1 MKSRRTLWF
10 CHSLATTTSHLFYA
24 STAIYHILIKE
35 LGPYMELRTESISQH
50 RVTLARELLD
60 DLELGRLTPEALIL
74 KASRLARIMEATEVQ
89 SWLKNELRGY
99 GPLDEIGKKYASM
112 TGRITDHEKLI
123 GYWQPFAGLIGIIR
137 AWEAELS
144 SLRVPDVNYSPSSSN
159 PNEWVGGIYGGNVMT
174 ATSPANKALDRMQQ
188 LGTQISTLRGVVS
201 KVTAVLHEFVSQTYY
216 ELAFRG
222 IAESIFESHRKQV
235 DALLAGSA
243 GDALQKIP
251 AIAERL
257 ASGDVE
263 ATSHAMTTARRV
275 LCSFAD
281 ALQPSMTE
289 PQDHGGQPLDCG
301 PDKYLNR
308 LRYYIRQHSPSR
320 SRDERLVTT
329 IRNLYDR
336 FSAGTH
342 AEVSPDEARA
352 LFVLL
357 YVTLGEILS
366 LSQRTKTEG
375 SKSSSD
381 ETPSAVPTP
390 EEVLLPVPAVIAKE
404 ATKS

>member
-1 MKSRRTLWF
+1 
-10 CHSLATTTSHLFYA
+10 
-24 STAIYHILIKE
+24 
-35 LGPYMELRTESISQH
+35 MELRAESISEH
-50 RVTLARELLD
+50 RITLAHELLD
-60 DLELGRLTPEALIL
+60 DVELGRLTPEALIL
-74 KASRLARIMEATEVQ
+74 KASRLARIMESTEVQ
-89 SWLKNELRGY
+89 SWLKKELRGY

-112 TGRITDHEKLI
+112 TGRITDYEKLI
-123 GYWQPFAGLIGIIR
+123 GYWQPFAELIGIIR
-137 AWEAELS
+137 AQEAELS
-144 SLRVPDVNYSPSSSN
+144 SLKVPDVNYSPSSAN
-159 PNEWVGGIYGGNVMT
+159 PNEWVGGIYGGHVMT
-174 ATSPANKALDRMQQ
+174 ATSPANKALDRMTQ
-188 LGTQISTLRGVVS
+188 LGNQIGTLRGVVS

-222 IAESIFESHRKQV
+222 IAESIFESHRRQV
-235 DALLAGSA
+235 DALLAGIA

-257 ASGDVE
+257 ASGDDE

-281 ALQPSMTE
+281 AIQPPMAE
-289 PQDHGGQPLDCG
+289 PVDYGGQRLDCG

-308 LRYYIRQHSPSR
+308 LRLYIRQHSPGR
-320 SRDERLVTT
+320 SRDERLVST

-342 AEVSPDEARA
+342 AEVFPDEARA

-366 LSQRTKTEG
+366 LSQPTQIKG

-381 ETPSAVPTP
+381 ESTSITTL
-390 EEVLLPVPAVIAKE
+390 EEVLMPAPAITADCPPKKEHAKN
-404 ATKS
+404 